1 MRGQTYRPDPA
12 RDALPAAEGTIVDAA
27 ALAPGQRLIYPGQG
41 VCEIT
46 GIETQ
51 TIAGQ
56 QLELIRMRRVE
67 DGAAVLVPTG
77 KVASIGLRRLP
88 TPEQIEGVFHYLGAS
103 QEAPELD
110 WKTRHRDNADRLML
124 GGLLGVAEVVKGL
137 HGLSRLRPLPTKERE
152 VYDSARH
159 LLVAEVAAA
168 LGVPAGLSEDY
179 IDYVLLPP
187 PGVKFDLKPPPPPV
201 LPPAKPKPKRTPL
214 ADELDDLGLG
224 SLDLDAAVDAEPEGE
239 SEDAAES
246 EAEEGEAAEVAP
258 APATP
263 APAVPLKAP
272 APRGAPSKAKAKDE
286 PKRAPKLVAKRT
298 PAQARKVASK
308 KTAKSAAPRKA
319 PKKVGAKKPARGGK
333 KK

>member
-1 MRGQTYRPDPA
+1 MRGQTYRPDPE
-12 RDALPAAEGTIVDAA
+12 RDALPAAEGTIVEAS
-27 ALAPGQRLIYPGQG
+27 ALAPGQRIIYPGQG

-56 QLELIRMRRVE
+56 QLEMIRMRRVE

-88 TPEQIEGVFHYLGAS
+88 TADQIEGVFHYLGAS

-152 VYDSARH
+152 LYDSARH
-159 LLVAEVAAA
+159 LLIAEVSSA
-168 LGVPAGLSEDY
+168 LGVPAGLAEDY
-179 IDYVLLPP
+179 VDYVLLPP
-187 PGVKFDLKPPPPPV
+187 TGVKFDLKPPPPPV

-224 SLDLDAAVDAEPEGE
+224 GLDLDAEVEPEAGGEGE
-239 SEDAAES
+239 SEG
-246 EAEEGEAAEVAP
+246 EEGEAAEVAP
-258 APATP
+258 APGAPLP
-263 APAVPLKAP
+263 AAPQKRP
-272 APRGAPSKAKAKDE
+272 APRAAAAKKGAPSKK
-286 PKRAPKLVAKRT
+286 
-298 PAQARKVASK
+298 
-308 KTAKSAAPRKA
+308 KSAAPKKGAA
-319 PKKVGAKKPARGGK
+319 PKKVAKKAVAPRKGPKKGGAKKGTRGGK